1 MLVPARVVLEATLRE
16 VVAIGVTSV
25 ASLGSLELDQLS
37 LRLPET
43 EIRVASEMQ
52 RHAQRGHF
60 VVGRLLV
67 RSLAA
72 KVMGMNACELVID
85 VEQRGRPVVANAPF
99 PLFVS
104 IAHSENVVVAA
115 AARRR
120 VGVDVERVAAHRHP
134 GIFRRVCSSRELRL
148 LARTAHGD
156 RDRAFVSIWSRKE
169 AYGKALGVGL
179 DYDLR
184 AVSVGPKGAKVRGA
198 AGVWR
203 VRDFDAIEG
212 YVIAAAAPGR
222 TWRAAVDIVGWR
234 DL

>member
-1 MLVPARVVLEATLRE
+1 MRELVT
-16 VVAIGVTSV
+16 IGVTSV
-25 ASLGSLELDQLS
+25 ASLGPRDLDRLS
-37 LRLPET
+37 LRLPEPET
-43 EIRVASEMQ
+43 QTAAQMQ

-72 KVMGMNACELVID
+72 KVTGIDARELAIH
-85 VEQRGRPVVANAPF
+85 VEQQGRPVVANAPF

-115 AARRR
+115 AARCR
-120 VGVDVERVAAHRHP
+120 VGVDVERVTAHRHP

-148 LARTAHGD
+148 LARTADGD

-184 AVSVGPKGAKVRGA
+184 AVSVGPKGAKVRGGE
-198 AGVWR
+198 GVWR

-222 TWRAAVDIVGWR
+222 TWRAALDVVGWR

>member
-1 MLVPARVVLEATLRE
+1 MRE
-16 VVAIGVTSV
+16 VVTIGATAV
-25 ASLGSLELDQLS
+25 ASMGPLEVDRLS
-37 LRLPET
+37 TRLPE
-43 EIRVASEMQ
+43 AEMQ
-52 RHAQRGHF
+52 AAAQMQGGARRAHF

-72 KVMGMNACELVID
+72 RVAGMNASELLID
-85 VEQRGRPVVANAPF
+85 IDERGRPLVANAPF
-99 PLFVS
+99 QLFVS

-120 VGVDVERVAAHRHP
+120 VGVDVERVTADRHP
-134 GIFRRVCSSRELRL
+134 GIFRRVCSQRELRL
-148 LARTAHGD
+148 LARTADAD
-156 RDRAFVSIWSRKE
+156 RDRAFVAIWSRKE

-184 AVSVGPKGAKVRGA
+184 AVSVGPTGAKVRGG

-222 TWRAAVDIVGWR
+222 SWRGALDVVDWR

>member
-1 MLVPARVVLEATLRE
+1 MRE
-16 VVAIGVTSV
+16 VVTIGATSVTS
-25 ASLGSLELDQLS
+25 LGPLELDRLS
-37 LRLPET
+37 LRLPEP
-43 EIRVASEMQ
+43 EIQTAAEMR
-52 RHAQRGHF
+52 RHAQRAHF

-72 KVMGMNACELVID
+72 RVAGMNAGELVID
-85 VEQRGRPVVANAPF
+85 IEERGRPVVANAPF
-99 PLFVS
+99 SLFVS
-104 IAHSENVVVAA
+104 IAHSDGVVVAA

-120 VGVDVERVAAHRHP
+120 VGVDVERVTAHRHP

-148 LARTAHGD
+148 LQRTADGD

-184 AVSVGPKGAKVRGA
+184 AVSVGPKGAKVRGG

-203 VRDFDAIEG
+203 VREFDAIEG

-222 TWRAAVDIVGWR
+222 TWRAALDVVGWR